1 MLQGP
6 CLVRSDRTV
15 LLECGHP
22 NAEAARELLLQIAEL
37 VKTPPMYHT
46 YRITPLTLWNA
57 ASLGMDA
64 GTAVNRLEDLCG
76 GSMPAGMSR
85 WMKETML
92 KFGTLT
98 LQAAVGD
105 GRLVLTAGTT
115 ALLDKL
121 EAEEITSTCGFTRSG
136 SLEMTGPA
144 EERGRLKQGLAAAG
158 YPVRDQAG
166 CQEGQPLDVRWRG
179 EDVSFRLRD
188 YQREAAE
195 ALSASGESGVIVLP
209 CGSGKTVVGIAVMEG
224 LKCETLILTSNTT
237 SVMQWTEELR
247 SRTTLASEDIGEYT
261 GERRSVRPVTVATYQ
276 MLTHRSTKE
285 GGFQHM
291 KLFKERNWG
300 LIVYDE
306 VHLLPAPVFRATA
319 GIQATRRVGL
329 TATLVREDGREEDVF
344 SLIGPKRYDCAW
356 RMLEEEGWIAKVRC
370 FEVAVPLQRKLRET
384 YLYTGIREKFRLAST
399 NPVKTEAVAAILKR
413 HSGAP
418 VLIIGQY
425 LDQLEVLA
433 DAVSAPLLTGRTPQK
448 ERMKLYQEFNEGKI
462 RVLVLSKV
470 ANFAVNLPDA
480 SVLIEVSGAFGSRQE
495 EAQRLGRIL
504 RPKSGDNTAF
514 FYTVVTD
521 DSREKEFALR
531 RRLFL
536 LEQGYAY
543 SEIRYETGGLMNPF
557 PVEDEGFDEDKDGD
571 FNVDGVMIQREAME
585 RNETL

>member
-22 NAEAARELLLQIAEL
+22 KAGEARELLHQIAEL

-64 GTAVNRLEDLCG
+64 GTAAIRLEQLSG
-76 GSMPAGMSR
+76 TMPAGMSQWIR
-85 WMKETML
+85 ETMSKL
-92 KFGTLT
+92 GRLT
-98 LQAAVGD
+98 LRPSGD
-105 GRLVLTAGTT
+105 SGKLVLTAGTA
-115 ALLDKL
+115 ALLDEL
-121 EAEEITSTCGFTRSG
+121 EEEGIAANCGFTHSS
-136 SLEMTGPA
+136 SLELTGPA
-144 EERGRLKQGLAAAG
+144 EERGRLKQALAAAG

-179 EDVSFRLRD
+179 EDSSFRLRD

-209 CGSGKTVVGIAVMEG
+209 CGSGKTIVGLAVMEG

-237 SVMQWTEELR
+237 SVMQWKEELR
-247 SRTTLASEDIGEYT
+247 NRTTLQPEEIGEYT
-261 GERRSVRPVTVATYQ
+261 GELRSVRPVTVATYQ
-276 MLTHRSTKE
+276 MLTHRSNKE

-300 LIVYDE
+300 LILYDE

-356 RMLEEEGWIAKVRC
+356 RVLEEEGWIAKVQC
-370 FEVAVPLQRKLRET
+370 YEVAVPLWRELRET
-384 YLYTGIREKFRLAST
+384 YLYAGAKEKFRLASI
-399 NPVKTEAVAAILKR
+399 NSVKTEAVAAILKR

-418 VLIIGQY
+418 ILIIGQY
-425 LDQLEVLA
+425 LDQLEALA
-433 DAVSAPLLTGRTPQK
+433 NAVSAPLLTGRTPQK
-448 ERMKLYQEFNEGKI
+448 ERMNLYREFNDGRV

-504 RPKSGDNTAF
+504 RPKAGDNKAF
-514 FYTVVTD
+514 FYTVVTE

-536 LEQGYAY
+536 LEQGYTY
-543 SEIRYETGGLMNPF
+543 SEIRYESAGLMNLLPA
-557 PVEDEGFDEDKDGD
+557 EDDDFDQEGDC
-571 FNVDGVMIQREAME
+571 EAK
-585 RNETL
+585 

>member
-1 MLQGP
+1 MPQGP

-22 NAEAARELLLQIAEL
+22 NAGAARELLHQIAEL
-37 VKTPPMYHT
+37 IKTPPMYHT

-64 GTAVNRLEDLCG
+64 GTAAFRLEQLCG
-76 GSMPAGMSR
+76 TMPAGMSQ
-85 WMKETML
+85 WMKETMSKL
-92 KFGTLT
+92 GRLT
-98 LQAAVGD
+98 LRPYGD
-105 GRLVLTAGTT
+105 SGRLILTAGTA
-115 ALLDKL
+115 ALLDEL
-121 EAEEITSTCGFTRSG
+121 EDEGTAANCGFTRSG
-136 SLEMTGPA
+136 PLELTGPA
-144 EERGRLKQGLAAAG
+144 EERGHLKQALAAAG

-179 EDVSFRLRD
+179 EDSSFRLRD

-195 ALSASGESGVIVLP
+195 ALSASGESGVVVLP
-209 CGSGKTVVGIAVMEG
+209 CGSGKTIVGLAVMEG

-237 SVMQWTEELR
+237 SVMQWKDELR
-247 SRTTLASEDIGEYT
+247 NRTTLQPEEIGEYT
-261 GERRSVRPVTVATYQ
+261 GELRSVRPVTVATYQ
-276 MLTHRSTKE
+276 MLTHRSNKE

-300 LIVYDE
+300 LILYDE

-356 RMLEEEGWIAKVRC
+356 RVLEEEGWIAKVQC
-370 FEVAVPLQRKLRET
+370 YEVAVPMRRELRET
-384 YLYTGIREKFRLAST
+384 YLYAGAKEKFRLASI
-399 NPVKTEAVAAILKR
+399 NSVKTEAVAAILKR
-413 HSGAP
+413 HSDEP
-418 VLIIGQY
+418 ILIIGQY
-425 LDQLEVLA
+425 LDQLEALA
-433 DAVSAPLLTGRTPQK
+433 NAVSAPLLTGRTPQK
-448 ERMKLYQEFNEGKI
+448 ERMNLYREFNDGRV

-504 RPKSGDNTAF
+504 RPKAGDNKAF

-536 LEQGYAY
+536 LEQGYTY
-543 SEIRYETGGLMNPF
+543 SEIRYESAGLLNLLPA
-557 PVEDEGFDEDKDGD
+557 EDGD
-571 FNVDGVMIQREAME
+571 FDQEGACEAK
-585 RNETL
+585 